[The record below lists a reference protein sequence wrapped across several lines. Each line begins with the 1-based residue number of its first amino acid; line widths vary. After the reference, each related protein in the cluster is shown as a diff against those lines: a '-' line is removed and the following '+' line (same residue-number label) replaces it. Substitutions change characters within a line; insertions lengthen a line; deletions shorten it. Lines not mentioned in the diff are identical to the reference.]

1 MYALLA
7 KTLITLTILSGA
19 RDQDQSY
26 EEKLKAAETAMLAD
40 FGREVFLVM
49 DGAMLFIDGDYVA
62 PPYTVERRGLNVYVN
77 GHPWRVSI
85 YWPPLKEKPVY
96 HDPGPPPPY
105 PIIPCRLSDWMAY
118 PEGGWTREKV
128 TQYWCELGFYLEQE
142 YGYEKAVYLYHD
154 KILEAQAKSGNLW
167 TLDPEDPQKPNG
179 TRIEQGLYYCH
190 NKTGLYSLFGMEKS
204 VPWETPEE
212 RGRKAIAETQKT
224 VQNCITDLSYP
235 QLLLRK
241 SSGLE
246 GKTGGKERIAALLDV
261 LSSAK
266 TPDEKRSAL
275 KALDLRHVEVF
286 GKVIDK
292 GPSDVMK
299 AHAKRVLDSLEKKRH
314 EVTRGEPFK
323 FVEVTTDEEEAL
335 LTKTLKE
342 HPETTIDELVKI
354 RNDLR
359 AQKAKTNK

>member
-7 KTLITLTILSGA
+7 QTLITLTILSGA
-19 RDQDQSY
+19 NDQDQSY
-26 EEKLKAAETAMLAD
+26 EEKLKAAETAMVKD
-40 FGREVFLVM
+40 FGREEFLVP

-62 PPYTVERRGLNVYVN
+62 PPYSVERRGLNVYVN
-77 GHPWRVSI
+77 GCPWRTSI

-96 HDPGPPPPY
+96 QDPGSPPPY
-105 PIIPCRLSDWMAY
+105 PFITGRLSDWMSQ
-118 PEGGWTREKV
+118 PEKGLTLEEVKH
-128 TQYWCELGFYLEQE
+128 YWFQLSLYLLQE
-142 YGYEKAVYLYHD
+142 YDYNTATQKYYEKL
-154 KILEAQAKSGNLW
+154 LEAATKSGNQWDLEPFNSE
-167 TLDPEDPQKPNG
+167 TGRG
-179 TRIEQGLYYCH
+179 TSVERGVFVFRSKITSQREVFDIERP
-190 NKTGLYSLFGMEKS
+190 

-224 VQNCITDLSYP
+224 VQNCINDLSYP
-235 QLLLRK
+235 QLLMRTTK
-241 SSGLE
+241 GLA
-246 GKTGGKERIAALLDV
+246 GQAGGKERIAALLDV

-335 LTKTLKE
+335 LKKKMAEKPDATVEEIVKMR
-342 HPETTIDELVKI
+342 DEI
-354 RNDLR
+354 R
-359 AQKAKTNK
+359 AAKK